1 VVTMHIEM
9 AVSVAVIVAVV
20 VVVLTST
27 TDGKA
32 PTKSQNSSNDL
43 IVTTAQGKLRGSILT
58 SRKGKQIYSFR
69 GVRFAQPPVGEL
81 RFKAP
86 VPPESWTGIRNATDD
101 GLSCPQPWANGSYP
115 TSEDCLFLNVY
126 TTALSKNGNNPNRP
140 VVVFFHSG
148 GWFYNSGGSFLHGPQ
163 YLLDKDIVLVVTNY
177 RLAALGFLSTG
188 DDVLIGNYGMK
199 DQVAT
204 LRWVQQNIAVF
215 GGNPKDVTI
224 AGCSVGGASIWL
236 HMISPMSRGLFNKGI
251 SMSMGVNTL
260 WDVTKDPVTQA
271 KKQAALLNC
280 PNDTSVEIAEC
291 LRGKGD
297 QEIAS
302 TYFDMLIWEYQPL
315 LEYTPIIEKDY
326 GQERFLTENPMK
338 TFLEGNFVKIPW
350 MTGVT
355 KDELDPWAYY
365 VVVNKTLS
373 EQFYD
378 RFDVLAPVTLQY
390 ERGTQRSHLATQA
403 FKEFYLHNQPITE
416 SSKRELGNLYS
427 DALIRYGQDMTS
439 KLACK
444 LSDQPVYA
452 YEFEYQGRYSHGYIP
467 GTNTPFGVVHHD
479 DLIYLWFKTDY
490 SLLSGLTSFTTG
502 NPTPNASEVLNNVI
516 WEQMTT
522 DNLAYLSINSEL
534 KMKSGLYQD
543 RMNIWDRYFPTSIM
557 FSVYAEKRNLI
568 ESTKEFNWK
577 NRRIGVMLRDADVVV
592 YGIICGTQAP

>member
-1 VVTMHIEM
+1 
-9 AVSVAVIVAVV
+9 
-20 VVVLTST
+20 
-27 TDGKA
+27 
-32 PTKSQNSSNDL
+32 
-43 IVTTAQGKLRGSILT
+43 
-58 SRKGKQIYSFR
+58 
-69 GVRFAQPPVGEL
+69 
-81 RFKAP
+81 
-86 VPPESWTGIRNATDD
+86 
-101 GLSCPQPWANGSYP
+101 
-115 TSEDCLFLNVY
+115 
-126 TTALSKNGNNPNRP
+126 
-140 VVVFFHSG
+140 
-148 GWFYNSGGSFLHGPQ
+148 
-163 YLLDKDIVLVVTNY
+163 
-177 RLAALGFLSTG
+177 
-188 DDVLIGNYGMK
+188 
-199 DQVAT
+199 
-204 LRWVQQNIAVF
+204 
-215 GGNPKDVTI
+215 
-224 AGCSVGGASIWL
+224 
-236 HMISPMSRGLFNKGI
+236 
-251 SMSMGVNTL
+251 
-260 WDVTKDPVTQA
+260 
-271 KKQAALLNC
+271 
-280 PNDTSVEIAEC
+280 
-291 LRGKGD
+291 
-297 QEIAS
+297 
-302 TYFDMLIWEYQPL
+302 MLIWEYQPL

-390 ERGTQRSHLATQA
+390 ERGTQRSHLASQA

-439 KLACK
+439 KLACN

-479 DLIYLWFKTDY
+479 DLIYLFNI
-490 SLLSGLTSFTTG
+490 SLLFPEFTPEDPETQMVEKLTTLWANFIYTG

-543 RMNIWDRYFPTSIM
+543 RMNIWDRYFPDR
-557 FSVYAEKRNLI
+557 VQPPL
-568 ESTKEFNWK
+568 
-577 NRRIGVMLRDADVVV
+577 V
-592 YGIICGTQAP
+592 Q